1 MLLSLLVAATFLL
14 AGCTSDGTEG
24 DGDGTPEG
32 ELLVAKGA
40 SLGEWTH
47 SAEGGPL
54 VGGMEPTSGTCTGG
68 PEDDGAINFSIPAAD
83 DDGVPWKAS
92 TLTITIAK
100 AQDEG
105 ATELVFFLLDAD
117 GDELGANTENDLMGT
132 NPYVLTVNNV
142 GPGDYTLNVVA
153 CTPVAPY
160 TLSFVGAMV
169 ASQDVY
175 SSE

>member
-1 MLLSLLVAATFLL
+1 MQATTFLL
-14 AGCTSDGTEG
+14 AGCTSDDTG
-24 DGDGTPEG
+24 DDGEGTPDG
-32 ELLVAKGA
+32 ELLVAKGD

-47 SAEGGPL
+47 SEEGGPL
-54 VGGMEPTSGTCTGG
+54 AGGMEPTSGTCTGA
-68 PEDDGAINFSIPAAD
+68 PTDDGATDFTIPATD
-83 DDGVPWKAS
+83 DDNVPWKAS
-92 TLTITIAK
+92 TLTITLAK

-105 ATELVFFLLDAD
+105 ATEVDFFLLDAD
-117 GDELGANTENDLMGT
+117 GDQLGANTENDLMGT

-142 GPGDYTLNVVA
+142 VPGDYTLNVVA

-175 SSE
+175 ASE